1 MWRHALGAVSTRRA
15 PALTLAASAAVALV
29 AAAVQPPTRNANSKT
44 TSTDCGSTT
53 ALLVFRGLGAGLAW
67 TVSVDGYA
75 LLNAPDALWTE
86 RAAAAG
92 RASSSSSA
100 AGVAVR
106 EMSRVFTWLAARN
119 MLGFA
124 SFLGI
129 FGGVSCSLER
139 LRGRSDLLNQFAG
152 GFCAGLALLPGELR
166 SPRAIVTSAALC
178 GVASMGFHY
187 IAPTSGWNQRRV
199 VISKERSDMT
209 ERDDDA
215 HEHVDW

>member
-1 MWRHALGAVSTRRA
+1 MWRRHALRATTTTTRRA
-15 PALTLAASAAVALV
+15 PALALAAATAVALATTCV
-29 AAAVQPPTRNANSKT
+29 RPPARAANSKT
-44 TSTDCGSTT
+44 ASGDCASAT

-67 TVSVDGYA
+67 TVGVDGYA
-75 LLNAPDALWTE
+75 LLNAPDALWAE

-92 RASSSSSA
+92 RASSASASA
-100 AGVAVR
+100 AGVAAR
-106 EMSRVFTWLAARN
+106 EMGRTFAWLAARN

-139 LRGRSDLLNQFAG
+139 LRGRSDLLNPFAG

-187 IAPTSGWNQRRV
+187 FVPTSGQSQRV
-199 VISKERSDMT
+199 AGKERIVMA

-215 HEHVDW
+215 QT